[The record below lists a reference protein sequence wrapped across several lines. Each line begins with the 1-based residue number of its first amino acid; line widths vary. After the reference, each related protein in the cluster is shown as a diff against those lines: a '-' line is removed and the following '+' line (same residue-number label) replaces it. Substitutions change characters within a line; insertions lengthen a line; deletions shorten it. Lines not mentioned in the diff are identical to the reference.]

1 MRRKRVDRRVT
12 QELESIKLGDLL
24 DGRGGKEKGMTDL
37 VRHSFQFSRKSVA
50 VTNII
55 MFPITL

>member
-1 MRRKRVDRRVT
+1 MKRVDRRVT

-24 DGRGGKEKGMTDL
+24 DGRGGKEMGMTDEV

-50 VTNII
+50 VTNIT